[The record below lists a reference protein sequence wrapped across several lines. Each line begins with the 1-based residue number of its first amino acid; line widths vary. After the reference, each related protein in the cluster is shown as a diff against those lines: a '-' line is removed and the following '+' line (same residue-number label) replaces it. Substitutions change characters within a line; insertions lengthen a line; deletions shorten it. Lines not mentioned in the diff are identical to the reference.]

1 MKICP
6 NCAEKLESLNE
17 KCPKCG
23 IIPKQSTSPVWV
35 ATWVAVALVVIVV
48 MGLIFSGP

>member
-6 NCAEKLESLNE
+6 NCAERLTSLKE

-23 IIPKQSTSPVWV
+23 IIPERTKSPILMGIVV
-35 ATWVAVALVVIVV
+35 AAALLVIVV
-48 MGLIFSGP
+48 MGLFFSKP